1 MNDRVVFGQY
11 INKSSWIHRLDPRC
25 KIVTLFMMMIGIFL
39 IKNLYALL
47 ACLGFILIVVLTSK
61 IPITKFLKSL
71 RMIAMLLIFTA
82 FFQIAFNRTG
92 EIISIKG
99 HLLSQ
104 EFTLTWLNLGLGIL
118 ILVLYFLSGKI
129 IRRFRIGLFIIVL
142 TLIFVSEVYIVVGP
156 SIVTYTISF
165 YEGGVNTALMVLLR
179 VLNLIT
185 LSALL
190 TFTTKPTDLNGGIE
204 GIFKPFKFLRRG
216 VSILAMMMS
225 IALRFIPTLL
235 NETQKILKAQASRGV
250 DFNDGKFSEKIMQI
264 VSLLVPMFVTSYKKA
279 EDLANAMEARGY
291 IPGDERTRIYEL
303 KYHLADILVYVFLLL
318 FFSAI
323 IVLKIRGII

>member
-1 MNDRVVFGQY
+1 M
-11 INKSSWIHRLDPRC
+11 
-25 KIVTLFMMMIGIFL
+25 
-39 IKNLYALL
+39 
-47 ACLGFILIVVLTSK
+47 
-61 IPITKFLKSL
+61 
-71 RMIAMLLIFTA
+71 
-82 FFQIAFNRTG
+82 
-92 EIISIKG
+92 
-99 HLLSQ
+99 
-104 EFTLTWLNLGLGIL
+104 
-118 ILVLYFLSGKI
+118 
-129 IRRFRIGLFIIVL
+129 
-142 TLIFVSEVYIVVGP
+142 VGP
-156 SIVTYTISF
+156 NIVTYTISF

-204 GIFKPFKFLRRG
+204 GIFRPFKFLRRG

-303 KYHLADILVYVFLLL
+303 KYHFADILVYVFLLL